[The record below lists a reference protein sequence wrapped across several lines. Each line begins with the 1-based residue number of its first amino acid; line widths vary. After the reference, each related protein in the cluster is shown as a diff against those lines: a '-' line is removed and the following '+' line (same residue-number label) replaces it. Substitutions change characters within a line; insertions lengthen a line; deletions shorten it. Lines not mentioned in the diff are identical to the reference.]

1 MLSNDVLQAACGAM
15 RKIFRCQSE
24 GTTSAEPRLQAAWLG
39 RAPIGR
45 YAVHAAGCSSLLT
58 FPSAIVLI

>member
-1 MLSNDVLQAACGAM
+1 MLSNDVPQEALGAM
-15 RKIFRCQSE
+15 RKIFNVRAKV
-24 GTTSAEPRLQAAWLG
+24 TSAEPTLQAAWLG